1 MTARANVANLREWAA
16 NRHAVKDQRYG
27 DEPYVVHLDE
37 VAGVAEEFFPGDVQL
52 QEGAYGH
59 DLLEDT
65 DATPEEMVSA
75 GWSASAVKDVE
86 SVTNEDTDEETLAKT
101 KARGVSGIKLKL
113 CDRLANARRRG
124 KIRKYRAKMPLFEAT
139 LFDPNHTELLP
150 IWNALREEL
159 AKDAA

>member
-1 MTARANVANLREWAA
+1 MRTTKIANLREWAA

-37 VAGVAEEFFPGDVQL
+37 VAGVGEEFFPGDEQL

-65 DATPEEMVSA
+65 DATQEEMVSA
-75 GWSASAVKDVE
+75 GWSAESAKDVK
-86 SVTNEDTDEETLAKT
+86 SVTNEDTKEETLANI

-113 CDRLANARRRG
+113 CDRLANVRRRG
-124 KIRKYRAKMPLFEAT
+124 KIRKYRAEMPLFEAT

-150 IWNALREEL
+150 IWDALREEL
-159 AKDAA
+159 ARVA